1 MAAEIRVDRITSRT
15 GINTLSFTGTNGF
28 ALLTNVG
35 IGTTNI
41 ADKEA
46 SATNTNKLNV
56 GIITAREIYANS
68 LNQANVNITGIATVG
83 TALSLADNIRAQFG
97 TGGDLHVYHNG
108 TNSVI
113 ENTNT
118 GGYFGIR
125 GDTIYIQDFTESHA
139 YITAVKDGAVGLRY
153 DNSEKLRTAD
163 GGVVVTGVMTATQFS
178 GGGIGVG
185 IQSAGNLIGYGVTTL
200 NFVGSGN
207 TFAINGTTVDVSIAG
222 GGGGGVSEVATDVN
236 STSPTGV
243 GSFAVADYRSA
254 AIIAQVDQ
262 SGTYQVGRYLMIHDG
277 TTVTVVEEASVST
290 GASQIASY
298 DGAIVGTNAEFR
310 VTMVSS
316 GIATVTTKIDTVTAY
331 S

>member
-15 GINTLSFTGTNGF
+15 GINTLSFTGDGF

-83 TALSLADNIRAQFG
+83 TALSLADNVKAQFG
-97 TGGDLHVYHNG
+97 TGGDLQIYHNG
-108 TNSVI
+108 SHNYIQGSDGQNIYIDAGDSLIIRNSV
-113 ENTNT
+113 TNET
-118 GGYFGIR
+118 SAKFV
-125 GDTIYIQDFTESHA
+125 E
-139 YITAVKDGAVGLRY
+139 DGKVELRY
-153 DNSEKLRTAD
+153 DDVIRFETAD
-163 GGVVVTGVMTATQFS
+163 GGAIVTGILTATQFS

-185 IQSAGNLIGYGVTTL
+185 IQSAGSVIGYGVTTL
-200 NFVGSGN
+200 NFIGAGN

-222 GGGGGVSEVATDVN
+222 GGGGGVSELSTDVN

-243 GSFAVADYRSA
+243 GSFAVATYRSA

>member
-15 GINTLSFTGTNGF
+15 GINTLSFTGDGF

-97 TGGDLHVYHNG
+97 TGGDLHVYHDG

-139 YITAVKDGAVGLRY
+139 YITAIKDGAVGLRY
-153 DNSEKLRTAD
+153 DNNEKLRTAD
-163 GGVVVTGVMTATQFS
+163 GG
-178 GGGIGVG
+178 
-185 IQSAGNLIGYGVTTL
+185 
-200 NFVGSGN
+200 
-207 TFAINGTTVDVSIAG
+207 
-222 GGGGGVSEVATDVN
+222 
-236 STSPTGV
+236 
-243 GSFAVADYRSA
+243 RS
-254 AIIAQVDQ
+254 
-262 SGTYQVGRYLMIHDG
+262 
-277 TTVTVVEEASVST
+277 
-290 GASQIASY
+290 
-298 DGAIVGTNAEFR
+298 
-310 VTMVSS
+310 
-316 GIATVTTKIDTVTAY
+316 
-331 S
+331 